1 MSAKKILEIN
11 PHHPVMKVMLE
22 RLKASEDGA
31 SLDEASRSYLDLLYQ
46 MALINSGFQ
55 VDYPHELTVPLEK
68 LIRVGFGVGRD
79 EEIEEI

>member
-22 RLKASEDGA
+22 RLKASEHGG
-31 SLDEASRSYLDLLYQ
+31 LDEADRSYLDLLYQ
-46 MALINSGFQ
+46 MALLNSGFLFES
-55 VDYPHELTVPLEK
+55 PHELTVPLEK